1 MKRVHFL
8 GQAKVEL
15 RDVPAPNLA
24 EGRVLVR
31 IRCSALCGSELGAYR
46 NAGMNGNPGH
56 EAVGLV
62 EEGGEK
68 FGFAK
73 GTRVGLHAVWGCGK
87 CQACAEGKYTWC
99 ESRIGIGQD
108 FHSELALVPAQALF
122 RPPENLTDAE
132 AVLVSGD
139 GLGVC
144 YHMAKRLQV
153 KPNAF
158 VVVLGLGPVGL
169 GHVMLQAFLG
179 ARVIGLDVSPER
191 LAFAKDLGAQSVLDV
206 RTVDVVKAVKDLTGG
221 QMAQVVVEATGR
233 PECVKQAFSM
243 VAHGGTI
250 AQSGECGSVTV
261 SPSEDL
267 IRRDVGW
274 VGGWYFFFNES
285 TEMVDLVRKGLQP
298 GRLVT
303 HALPFKDAAQAFA
316 LFAGGKTGK
325 VLLTNA

>member
-8 GQAKVEL
+8 GQSKVEL
-15 RDVPAPNLA
+15 RDVPAPDLA
-24 EGRVLVR
+24 EGQVLVR

-56 EAVGLV
+56 EAVGIV

-68 FGFAK
+68 FGFSK

-87 CQACAEGKYTWC
+87 CPACAEGKYTWC

-108 FHSELALVPAQALF
+108 FHSEWAAVPAQALF
-122 RPPENLTDAE
+122 RIPENLTDAE

-144 YHMAKRLQV
+144 HHMAKRLQI
-153 KPNAF
+153 KPNDF

-191 LAFAKDLGAQSVLDV
+191 LAFAKELGAMSAFDV
-206 RTVDVVKAVKDLTGG
+206 RSVDAAKAVKEMTGG
-221 QMAQVVVEATGR
+221 KMAQVVVEATGR

-243 VAHGGTI
+243 VAHGGTV
-250 AQSGECGSVTV
+250 AQSGECSSVTV
-261 SPSEDL
+261 SPSADL
-267 IRRDVGW
+267 IRRDVAW
-274 VGGWYFFFNES
+274 VGGWYFFFSES
-285 TEMVDLVRKGLQP
+285 GEMVDLVRKGLKP

-303 HALPFKDAAQAFA
+303 HSLPINEADQAFA
-316 LFAGGKTGK
+316 LFSGGKTGK